1 MWKAG
6 SRQTWSATR
15 SPWDCGHPMAKG
27 REGGSNRLGFVKVR
41 MQIGIGRQRE
51 ADRLIGRGRRGH
63 GRLRRL
69 VRRR

>member
-27 REGGSNRLGFVKVR
+27 REGGSNRVGFVKVR
-41 MQIGIGRQRE
+41 VQIGVGRQRE
-51 ADRLIGRGRRGH
+51 ADGLIVWGQGARVGL
-63 GRLRRL
+63 GRLERC
-69 VRRR
+69 